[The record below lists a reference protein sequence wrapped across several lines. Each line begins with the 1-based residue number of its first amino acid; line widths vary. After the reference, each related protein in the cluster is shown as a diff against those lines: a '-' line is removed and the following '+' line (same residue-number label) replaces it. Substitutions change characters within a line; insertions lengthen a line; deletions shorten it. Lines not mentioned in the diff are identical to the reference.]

1 MDMAKSVLLIGG
13 NGYIGSRIF
22 YDLHTKYNFHSI
34 DINWFGNNITSE
46 VKDYRNLTST
56 ELKKYDA
63 IILLAGHSS
72 VKMCEGPVIASWT
85 NNVNNFVNLV
95 KKLDR
100 SQILIYASSGSVYGS
115 QNIITTEDIPLEF
128 KPINNYD
135 LTKYT
140 LDVEAE
146 RFIKSG
152 YKIIGLRFGT
162 VNGWS
167 PNTREELMINSM
179 TKKSVIDKH
188 IWINNKTITR
198 PILGISDIVRAMD
211 SIIDSPI
218 PGIYNLASFVDTV
231 ENISHNVSQLLG
243 SKIKETLNVSGS
255 YDFIMDTNKFKTLY
269 NFEFKESVNSI
280 VKEIINKFDNTN
292 FTNRNQF
299 INYE

>member
-1 MDMAKSVLLIGG
+1 MDMSKSVLLIGG

-22 YDLHTKYNFHSI
+22 HDLHARYNFHSI

-46 VKDYRNLTST
+46 VKDYRNLSKV

-63 IILLAGHSS
+63 VILLAGHSS

-95 KKLDR
+95 KKLDK
-100 SQILIYASSGSVYGS
+100 SQVLIYASSGSVYGS
-115 QNIITTEDIPLEF
+115 QNTITTEDIPLEF

-179 TKKSVIDKH
+179 TKKSILDKH

-198 PILGISDIVRAMD
+198 PILGISDIVRAID
-211 SIIDSPI
+211 SILNSPI

-269 NFEFKESVNSI
+269 NFEFKESVHSI
-280 VKEIINKFDNTN
+280 VNEIINKFDNTN

>member
-1 MDMAKSVLLIGG
+1 MDMSKSVLLIGG

-46 VKDYRNLTST
+46 VQDYRNLTKEQLT
-56 ELKKYDA
+56 KYDA
-63 IILLAGHSS
+63 VILLAGHSS

-85 NNVNNFVNLV
+85 NNVNNFINLV
-95 KKLDR
+95 KKLDK
-100 SQILIYASSGSVYGS
+100 SQTLIYASSGSVYGS
-115 QNIITTEDIPLEF
+115 QNIVTQEDIPLEF

-152 YKIIGLRFGT
+152 YNIIGLRFGT

-179 TKKSVIDKH
+179 TKKSLTDKN
-188 IWINNKTITR
+188 IWINNKKISR
-198 PILGISDIVRAMD
+198 PILGISDICRALD
-211 SIIDSPI
+211 TILNNPI
-218 PGIYNLASFVDTV
+218 SGIYNLASFIDTV
-231 ENISHNVSQLLG
+231 ENISNEVSTLLN
-243 SKIKETLNVSGS
+243 SEIKETLNVSGS
-255 YDFIMDTNKFKTLY
+255 YDFIMNTNKFSDTY
-269 NFEFKESVNSI
+269 NFKFQETVNSI
-280 VKEIINKFDNTN
+280 VDEIINKFDNTN